1 MCIADVYVAKSFI
14 VFKIFLL
21 GNAEAFCAYCFHLD
35 KGIDVFPTCIALFYG
50 KTGSEMSR

>member
-35 KGIDVFPTCIALFYG
+35 KGIDVFPTCIALFYV